1 METLLQDLRYGARL
15 LTKKPG
21 FTVVALIAL
30 ALGIG
35 ANTAIFSVVNAV
47 LLRSLPYK
55 NPDRMIVPVTVNP
68 GKYDRG
74 SVSYADVVD
83 WGKEDQV
90 FEAVAA
96 FEPWSADLTGSGDP
110 VRVSTASVSEDFFR
124 VTGSEPL
131 LGRTFLPE
139 EQQPNGPLVVVLS
152 YGLWQKRFGA
162 EPSAINQT
170 IMVNGRPATVVG
182 VMPKESQWPDDI
194 EIWTPLGFG
203 STPPDWAMRR
213 DNQVFNAVARLK
225 PGVSVEQ
232 ATAAIKLNASRVE
245 QENPATRAG
254 ITGQA
259 ISLHEYIVGPE
270 LRRALL
276 IMLGAVGF
284 VLLIACVNIANLLL
298 ARAATREREIAIRT
312 ALGAGRVRLIRQLLT
327 ESFLLSIAGGALG
340 LLLALWGIAGLR
352 TAASNSVPR
361 LAEAGIDGGV
371 LAFVVAVSLI
381 TALVFGLL
389 PAMHAS
395 KPDLTQ
401 SLKEGGR
408 GSTGG
413 ARGRR
418 TRSLLVVAEVALSLV
433 LLVGAGLMIRS
444 FFRLQQIDPGFNVDD
459 LLTLD
464 LTAPRSRYPKPADK
478 AAFYEKVVA
487 RMQTLP
493 GTQSAAA
500 SSALPLGGG
509 GFYLGRAFLNEGTP
523 PPPDG
528 QEFNGQW
535 NVASPGFF
543 NTLGIRFLRGR
554 DFSDR
559 DTGDSTPVIIIN
571 QTMARDMFGDADP
584 LGHRIKSWR
593 DENVLREVVGVVED
607 VRYFG
612 RDDKL
617 QSIAYVP
624 HRQNSWAS
632 MTVTI
637 RSTGDPTSLAAAIRE
652 GVASVDK
659 DIAVA
664 NIQTMQ
670 RILNDSVAGR
680 RLNMM
685 LLSIFATVALIL
697 ASVGIYGVLSYSIAQ
712 RTHEIGVRMA
722 LGAKSTDVLRLV
734 IGHGLRLVLA
744 GVGIGMA
751 GAFVLTQVMKSLLFE
766 VSATDPLTFA
776 VIPLILTAVALLS
789 SYVPARRAMKVDPM
803 IALRYE

>member
-1 METLLQDLRYGARL
+1 METLLQDLRYGVRM
-15 LTKKPG
+15 LTQKPG
-21 FTVVALIAL
+21 FTIVALIAL

-47 LLRSLPYK
+47 LLRSLPYN
-55 NPDRMIVPVTVNP
+55 NPDRLVVPATVKP
-68 GKYDRG
+68 GEYDLG
-74 SVSYADVVD
+74 AVSYADVVD

-96 FEPWSADLTGSGDP
+96 FQQRSADLTGNGDP
-110 VRVSTASVSEDFFR
+110 VRVSAARVSEDYFR
-124 VTGSEPL
+124 VMGADPL
-131 LGRTFLPE
+131 LGRTFIPE
-139 EQQPNGPLVVVLS
+139 EQQPNGPPVVVLS
-152 YGLWQKRFGA
+152 YGLWQKRFGGD
-162 EPSAINQT
+162 PGVLDQS
-170 IMVNGRPATVVG
+170 IMINGRSSTVVG
-182 VMPKESQWPDDI
+182 VMPKESQWPETA
-194 EIWTPLGFG
+194 EIWIPLGFG
-203 STPPDWAMRR
+203 ATPPDWAMRR
-213 DNQVFNAVARLK
+213 DNQIWRSAARLK
-225 PGVSVEQ
+225 PGVTVEQ
-232 ATAAIKLNASRVE
+232 ATAAIKINASRVE

-254 ITGQA
+254 ITGRA
-259 ISLHEYIVGPE
+259 IPLHEYIVGPD

-276 IMLGAVGF
+276 IMIGAVGF

-312 ALGAGRVRLIRQLLT
+312 ALGAGRIRLIRQLLT
-327 ESFLLSIAGGALG
+327 ESVLLSITGGALG
-340 LLLALWGIAGLR
+340 LLLALWGIAVLKSM
-352 TAASNSVPR
+352 ASDSIPR
-361 LAEAGIDGGV
+361 MAEAGIDGGV
-371 LAFVVAVSLI
+371 LAFVISISLI
-381 TALVFGLL
+381 TSFVFGLL
-389 PAMHAS
+389 PALHAS

-418 TRSLLVVAEVALSLV
+418 TRNLLVVAEVALSLI

-444 FFRLQQIDPGFNVDD
+444 FFRLQQIDPGFNVDN

-464 LTAPRSRYPKPADK
+464 LAAPRSRYPKTADI
-478 AAFYEKVVA
+478 ATFYEKIVA

-493 GTQSAAA
+493 GIQSAAA

-509 GFYLGRAFLNEGTP
+509 GFYLGRSFLNEGAAP
-523 PPPDG
+523 PPGGD
-528 QEFNGQW
+528 EFDGQW
-535 NVASPGFF
+535 NVASPNYFD
-543 NTLGIRFLRGR
+543 TLGIRFLKGR
-554 DFSDR
+554 DFTDR
-559 DTGDSTPVIIIN
+559 DTEDSTPVIILN
-571 QTMARDMFGDADP
+571 QTMAREMFGDSEAI
-584 LGHRIKSWR
+584 GHRIKSWR
-593 DENVLREVVGVVED
+593 DEDVLREVVGVVED

-624 HRQNSWAS
+624 HRQDSYSS

-637 RSTGDPTSLAAAIRE
+637 RSSGDPQSLTAAIRE
-652 GVASVDK
+652 GVASIDK

-685 LLSIFATVALIL
+685 LLTVFAAVALIL

-722 LGAKSTDVLRLV
+722 LGARATDVLKLV
-734 IGHGLRLVLA
+734 VWDGLKLVL
-744 GVGIGMA
+744 VGISLGLT
-751 GAFVLTQVMKSLLFE
+751 GAFLLTEVMKSLLFE